1 MLFGKI
7 LLFCFLSG
15 VIPYSSTQAAE
26 VCAKPNAFTDKNDF
40 LLPQSAQKYSLTG
53 QPPAQTQT
61 LPQLAPQTLLTAP
74 QANKNPL
81 PESPSIERDFFR
93 GGFVHTALGDKDNQG
108 CTADETKS
116 AFLVGAHQ
124 GLSGN
129 RFTAFYQASED
140 SAKELEAFKSFACTE
155 YGTPR
160 NSNKIDFDYLLQDSR
175 SAQLIKSYFELVEN
189 DSDKKLTAKE
199 IGKLRLSVPY
209 SEPVN
214 SLKIRLAQELE
225 RLKTQNGSGPSIN
238 VKKLLETQFESLTA
252 DEKKFKCCMS
262 GFQASFVYFLS
273 RLKYSQAEPCSNV
286 SHCKDDF
293 NIGRQAASRACET
306 GDCQGCRLEDLLA
319 KNKDLWLGCASAGF
333 MDGIWYSDACIR
345 KQANKQSAAKP
356 QQQASTPMNAVAE
369 KKDTL
374 FVPQSPSKGGSSA
387 GSAKELP

>member
-93 GGFVHTALGDKDNQG
+93 G
-108 CTADETKS
+108 
-116 AFLVGAHQ
+116 
-124 GLSGN
+124 
-129 RFTAFYQASED
+129 AFYQASED